1 MTPAETQRSPVKD
14 IEKAEQTQEREVY
27 EEPNFRGRAIK
38 GLTDALND
46 WWRLSGRGSRKEK
59 TNYLDLY
66 KTAQAF
72 RDEAMAK
79 GLKADSAEFI
89 ELQNKYQQKAAAFDW
104 DYEPAKIEDVFKQ
117 VYGDKLMKPV
127 EQLIEEGAKQRISM
141 DEEARLIG
149 ARVAPNKP
157 AIEQAS
163 LGRSLYMSSKV
174 SDELMN
180 ELLPNMSAKE
190 REEALTLNYRDA
202 MQMVTLMSFDQFLNA
217 SGGIAN
223 PTLLQAFKTDWTA
236 RLRMAGFPGAAAQK
250 FVDNTMAIWEGA
262 INTAGNDKEAQA
274 KYTKNVKDAWENMSY
289 MKMAATPIQL
299 KTKGSDGKS
308 KVVTTNLGTIYAS
321 VGGNFSGTAGQ
332 QFLGDHPEVMEQI
345 ATNPDLMNFAE
356 LSDDTQNIV
365 LTVGGNAKLKDAFV
379 KGSVGSK
386 NIDKLAQKG
395 AQMYYEA
402 EKSMTRDEMKQNA
415 AVNTAV
421 NAYVGS
427 HANVDTKGFTDLDN
441 QIQGMEFAQAAD
453 ASGQGYNKFL
463 QGIGAVLI
471 DKEGNPHYIVAYDG
485 KIRDSSRDGSL
496 VEWLDNDSVDA
507 RNYVFPA
514 ARQAVAT
521 AADLIGWNDAIDI
534 WNLKQIQTSQAF
546 AKLPRNKVT
555 NEYMD
560 GSVPLTMAQA
570 RKALDAFYDKQYD
583 KRLNIYEDI
592 SGGEEA
598 RIGPLEEVK
607 TEGMYDPNYRI
618 QTPVSNATV
627 AAIDN
632 RTGGIVFNTTAGR
645 NVTSPV
651 DGQVTDIS
659 KKDGIGNNSI
669 TITTSDGEVWTIT
682 GTKMNTDKVK
692 VGDTIEKKQIIGKTG
707 GKAVGITIRDLDGMM
722 IDPRKK
728 YYVLEGK
735 TKEEYDEELEE
746 RDDSGTAEW
755 QEMSYAEQQAE
766 MMRGYEQ
773 PTKVATPPTP
783 VRKPS
788 EVEVE
793 ELSDDVLQMSFPN
806 AAARTRELFT
816 RRR

>member
-46 WWRLSGRGSRKEK
+46 WWRLSGRGSGREK

-127 EQLIEEGAKQRISM
+127 EQLIEQGAQQRISE
-141 DEEARLIG
+141 DEEARLFG
-149 ARVAPNKP
+149 ARIAPNKP

-202 MQMVTLMSFDQFLNA
+202 MQMVTLMSFDQFLNQT
-217 SGGIAN
+217 GGVAT
-223 PTLLQAFKTDWTA
+223 PETVQAFKTDWTA

-250 FVDNTMAIWEGA
+250 FVDNTMAIWEGV

-274 KYTKNVKDAWENMSY
+274 KYSKNVKDAWQDMSY
-289 MKMAATPIQL
+289 MKMLATPIEYKVGD
-299 KTKGSDGKS
+299 KTIKS
-308 KVVTTNLGTIYAS
+308 NVGATVAAL
-321 VGGNFSGTAGQ
+321 GGNFNTEAGQ
-332 QFLGDHPEVMEQI
+332 MFLGDHPEVVQQI
-345 ATNPDLMNFAE
+345 ATSPELMSFGALPDDM
-356 LSDDTQNIV
+356 QNML
-365 LTVGGNAKLKDAFV
+365 LTVGGNARIKSYFAEGS
-379 KGSVGSK
+379 KGSKRV
-386 NIDKLAQKG
+386 DKLAQKG

-659 KKDGIGNNSI
+659 KKDGTGNNSI

-682 GTKMNTDKVK
+682 GTKMDTNKVNI
-692 VGDTIEKKQIIGKTG
+692 GDTVEKKQVIGRTG
-707 GKAVGITIRDLDGMM
+707 GKAVGITVRDLDGMM
-722 IDPRKK
+722 VDPRKK
-728 YYVLEGK
+728 FYILEGK
-735 TKEEYDEELEE
+735 TKEEYDAETASMYGEE
-746 RDDSGTAEW
+746 
-755 QEMSYAEQQAE
+755 
-766 MMRGYEQ
+766 
-773 PTKVATPPTP
+773 P
-783 VRKPS
+783 
-788 EVEVE
+788 
-793 ELSDDVLQMSFPN
+793 
-806 AAARTRELFT
+806 
-816 RRR
+816 RRSL